1 MKHNFLFFTAALRR
15 PYSAK
20 SWGYPDESA
29 QMLFDLLKK
38 IPILRRVGSI
48 GKRIERNVATIRS
61 GRNARRER
69 RFRAAGRLRRY
80 GTRSRSDA
88 WLGRAGIDGRKQ
100 ENAGD
105 QLTFALS
112 VTTGALT
119 KLCNTATAASTLATF
134 LMRM

>member
-88 WLGRAGIDGRKQ
+88 WLGRKQ